1 MKRIWRFVKWFV
13 SKCGLFEAL
22 IFTSAFCLA
31 AGLTAGEGATRD
43 IFWSIAVG
51 VNLLAV
57 LKFMWWG
64 AKNMWQEFKK
74 DDEKVFDILKKDNI
88 K

>member
-1 MKRIWRFVKWFV
+1 
-13 SKCGLFEAL
+13 
-22 IFTSAFCLA
+22 
-31 AGLTAGEGATRD
+31 
-43 IFWSIAVG
+43 VG